1 MTVAVTHS
9 VTTTT
14 LTLLVSTSTWPGRE
28 VVLGAAR
35 LVVEGLTRVEKVV
48 GAAIEVL
55 DELVDEGTTT
65 SLVVVGTTTSLVVVG
80 TMTSLVVVG
89 MITSLVVVGTTTS
102 LVVVGTMTSM
112 VVVGTG
118 ASLVGAGT
126 AVVLTSPEPPP
137 VPSSYSQVTVRRPT
151 ERSAIWV
158 KTLGETSMPPDT
170 HSPPGHL
177 SQTWARA
184 VLPFAVILIHLPQ
197 TVASLGL
204 AHSP

>member
-1 MTVAVTHS
+1 
-9 VTTTT
+9 
-14 LTLLVSTSTWPGRE
+14 
-28 VVLGAAR
+28 VVLGAAW

-48 GAAIEVL
+48 GAAMVVL
-55 DELVDEGTTT
+55 EELEEGTTT
-65 SLVVVGTTTSLVVVG
+65 SLVELGTTTSLVVVG

-89 MITSLVVVGTTTS
+89 MITSLVVVGTMTS
-102 LVVVGTMTSM
+102 L

-118 ASLVGAGT
+118 ASLVGAGASLVGAGT
-126 AVVLTSPEPPP
+126 AVVGSGEPPP
-137 VPSSYSQVTVRRPT
+137 EPSSNSQETVRRPT

-177 SQTWARA
+177 SQTWART

-197 TVASLGL
+197 TVAWFGL